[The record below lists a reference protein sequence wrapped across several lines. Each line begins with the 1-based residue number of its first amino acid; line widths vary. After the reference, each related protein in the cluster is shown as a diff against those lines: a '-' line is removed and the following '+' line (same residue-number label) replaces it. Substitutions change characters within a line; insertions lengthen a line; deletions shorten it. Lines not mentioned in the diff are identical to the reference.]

1 MGTTTAAGQ
10 ATRLHAERS
19 FYLLASGTI
28 LAFILAGFRQF
39 LLHGRQPDGT
49 PLTAAIRP
57 LVITHGVLMLLW
69 IVLFVLQN
77 ALIVGGNRKLH
88 VTLGG
93 AGAVL
98 AAFMLAVG
106 LAMAWA
112 SARFDPAGSQPW
124 GVGPFL
130 TVPLA
135 TILGFAAFA
144 ALGLRYRR
152 KPQLHRPMMLLATL
166 ALVGAGLDRIS
177 AIADPITRATHASLF
192 ATLYFAPLVLG
203 ALFLLAKWAMT
214 RSWDW
219 VFAYGYAALAAFFAL
234 SAAVATTAWW
244 NQFAALVVR

>member
-1 MGTTTAAGQ
+1 MGIAIAAPRP
-10 ATRLHAERS
+10 ARLHAERA
-19 FYLLASGTI
+19 FYLLASGAI

-57 LVITHGVLMLLW
+57 LVITHGILMLLW
-69 IVLFVLQN
+69 IILFVLQN

-88 VTLGG
+88 ITLGG

-98 AAFMLAVG
+98 AALMLAVG

-124 GVGPFL
+124 GVAPFL

-135 TILGFAAFA
+135 TILGFGAFA
-144 ALGLRYRR
+144 ALGLHFRR
-152 KPQLHRPMMLLATL
+152 QPHLHRPLMLLATL
-166 ALVGAGLDRIS
+166 SLTGAGLDRIS
-177 AIADPITRATHASLF
+177 AISDPITSATHASMF
-192 ATLYFAPLVLG
+192 AVFYLAPLTLG
-203 ALFLLAKWAMT
+203 ALFLLAKWVIT

-219 VFAYGYAALAAFFAL
+219 AFAYGLAALAAFFTL
-234 SAAVATTAWW
+234 FSLVAWTGWW
-244 NQFAALVVR
+244 HQFAGLLLR

>member
-69 IVLFVLQN
+69 ILLFLVQSI
-77 ALIVGGNRKLH
+77 LIVGGNRKLH
-88 VTLGG
+88 ITLGG
-93 AGAVL
+93 AGAILV
-98 AAFMLAVG
+98 ACMLAVG

-124 GVGPFL
+124 GVAPFL

-144 ALGLRYRR
+144 ALGLRFRR
-152 KPQLHRPMMLLATL
+152 QPHLHRPLMLLATL
-166 ALVGAGLDRIS
+166 AIVGAGTNRIA
-177 AIADPITRATHASLF
+177 AISDPITSATHASLF
-192 ATLYFAPLVLG
+192 AVFYLAPLSLG

-219 VFAYGYAALAAFFAL
+219 VFAYGLAALAAFFTL
-234 SAAVATTAWW
+234 FSLVAWTGWW
-244 NQFAALVVR
+244 HQFAGVVVR

>member
-1 MGTTTAAGQ
+1 MAVAIAAPRP
-10 ATRLHAERS
+10 ARLHAERS

-57 LVITHGVLMLLW
+57 LVITHGLLMLLW

-88 VTLGG
+88 ITLGG

-98 AAFMLAVG
+98 AALMVAVG

-124 GVGPFL
+124 GVAAFL

-135 TILGFAAFA
+135 TILGFGAFA
-144 ALGLRYRR
+144 ALGVFYRR
-152 KPQLHRPMMLLATL
+152 LPKLHRPMMLLATL
-166 ALVGAGLDRIS
+166 SLAGAGLDRIS
-177 AIADPITRATHASLF
+177 AISDPITTATHNSLF
-192 ATLYFAPLVLG
+192 AALYLAPLTLG

-219 VFAYGYAALAAFFAL
+219 VFAFGYAALAAFFAL
-234 SAAVATTAWW
+234 SAVVASTAWW
-244 NQFAALVVR
+244 NHLAGLMLR